1 MHNLNI
7 MLITISKIFTNDHL
21 LVVLKKGWSLMT
33 GLIVIQLLFRV
44 IIVGVQLYLH

>member
-1 MHNLNI
+1 
-7 MLITISKIFTNDHL
+7 
-21 LVVLKKGWSLMT
+21 MT